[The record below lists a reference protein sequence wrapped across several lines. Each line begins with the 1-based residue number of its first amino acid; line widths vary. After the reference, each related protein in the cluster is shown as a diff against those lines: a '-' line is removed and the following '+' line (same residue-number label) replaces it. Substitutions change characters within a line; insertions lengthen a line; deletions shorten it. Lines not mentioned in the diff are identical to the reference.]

1 MTGWR
6 LGASAHGCSIVDLNT
21 SLLLLVLVQS
31 PCPEKNQCSF
41 CIYKYHRLVCS
52 WHWGC
57 ARGFAPGMALHS
69 GAQLFSCC
77 SKRGGHSERI
87 GIWRSSIG
95 ALKEVGAFRARLEH
109 SSAVL
114 SRAYGHYVAVSC
126 AKALLQYEVRPTKVR
141 WLQIINTTW
150 RSERYQ
156 RGDRRDLTNTLASA
170 QVYASQ

>member
-6 LGASAHGCSIVDLNT
+6 LVASAHGCSIVDLNT

-41 CIYKYHRLVCS
+41 CIYKYHWLVCS

-114 SRAYGHYVAVSC
+114 SRAYGHYPVLHISRRTVAVTSIHAPKHC
-126 AKALLQYEVRPTKVR
+126 CSMRFVPRR
-141 WLQIINTTW
+141 WDGCKSSI
-150 RSERYQ
+150 Q
-156 RGDRRDLTNTLASA
+156 RGDRRGTREEIGET
-170 QVYASQ
+170 